1 MARRK
6 DPNSNIRQKILSAA
20 NQLFIERGLDHT
32 SLKDI
37 ALAAQISPGTLF
49 YYYASK
55 SALVFDVTDQHFD
68 RLTHQLLAWV
78 TQTQANTDLKQ
89 LLTVV
94 FETIIGDLTR
104 GKLHHYLIHEA
115 ASNDPFIRQRF
126 QQKYAEWRLMIE
138 TGISSVLPNDERRP
152 ILAQIILATLDGLII
167 QAILGVQDLP
177 IPAIVN
183 CLVQLAPQTGVPYES
198 ISIP

>member
-6 DPNSNIRQKILSAA
+6 DPNSNIRQQILAAA

-68 RLTHQLLAWV
+68 RLTHQLLIWV
-78 TQTQANTDLKQ
+78 TQTQGNANLQQ

-104 GKLHHYLIHEA
+104 GKLHHYLINEA
-115 ASNDPFIRQRF
+115 ATHDPSIRQRF
-126 QQKYAEWRLMIE
+126 QQKYAEWRQMIE

-177 IPAIVN
+177 LPSIIN
-183 CLVQLAPQTGVPYES
+183 CLVQLAPHPGETHELSPVS
-198 ISIP
+198 